1 MRSALH
7 ERNVAIELGREYYME
22 PPLTYTTRKF
32 LPLPACPTRDRG
44 AMRHVRLASLLLLM
58 CLLALASSC
67 KSGNSARGRNG
78 PIRIGFSMDSL
89 LIERWHRDR
98 DLFVQRAQELGAEV
112 LVQSA
117 DGNDSVQVRQA
128 ENLLTQGVDVLV
140 VVPHNGEIA
149 ASIVESA
156 KRQNV
161 PVLAYDRIIRSSDL
175 DFYISFDN
183 VKVGELQAK
192 YLFERAPKGN
202 YVLIGGSPTDN
213 NARLL
218 REGQMNVLKAA
229 VDRGDV
235 RIVADQWARDWL
247 PSEALRHTENA
258 LTQSR
263 NDVVAVVASNDSTA
277 GGAVQALEEQ
287 KLSGKVLVSGQDAD
301 LAACQRIVEGTQS
314 MTVYKSI
321 APLARRAAEIAVA
334 LAKHL
339 PVDSN
344 SKVANG
350 FKDIPSFL
358 LSPIVVDKKNIA
370 ETVIKDGFLKAEDVY
385 RNLPR
390 DQWPKAA
397 GQ

>member
-1 MRSALH
+1 
-7 ERNVAIELGREYYME
+7 
-22 PPLTYTTRKF
+22 
-32 LPLPACPTRDRG
+32 
-44 AMRHVRLASLLLLM
+44 
-58 CLLALASSC
+58 
-67 KSGNSARGRNG
+67 
-78 PIRIGFSMDSL
+78 MDSVL
-89 LIERWHRDR
+89 LERWQRDR
-98 DLFVQRAQELGAEV
+98 DLFVQRAKELGAEV

-156 KRQNV
+156 KRQNI
-161 PVLAYDRIIRSSDL
+161 PVLAYDRIIRNSNL

-192 YLFERAPKGN
+192 YVFDRAPKGN

-218 REGQMNVLKAA
+218 REGQMHVLKPA

-235 RIVADQWARDWL
+235 KVVADQWARDWL

-277 GGAVQALEEQ
+277 GGAIQALEEQ

-301 LAACQRIVEGTQS
+301 LAACQRIVAGTQS
-314 MTVYKSI
+314 MTVYKPI

-334 LAKHL
+334 LAKHS
-339 PVDSN
+339 PVESN
-344 SKVANG
+344 SKVSNG
-350 FKDIPSFL
+350 SKDVPSFL
-358 LSPIVVDKKNIA
+358 LSPITVDKSNIA
-370 ETVIKDGFLKAEDVY
+370 ETVIKDGFLKADDVY
-385 RNLPR
+385 RDLPR
-390 DQWPKAA
+390 DRWPKAA

>member
-1 MRSALH
+1 
-7 ERNVAIELGREYYME
+7 ME
-22 PPLTYTTRKF
+22 PPLTYTMRDSLAQATSQ
-32 LPLPACPTRDRG
+32 PRDRG
-44 AMRHVRLASLLLLM
+44 TMLQLGSATLLLLM
-58 CLLALASSC
+58 CLLALTSSC
-67 KSGNSARGRNG
+67 NSTKPARDKKG
-78 PIRIGFSMDSL
+78 PIRMGFSMDSVL
-89 LIERWHRDR
+89 LERWQHDR
-98 DLFVQRAQELGAEV
+98 DLFVQRAKELGAEV

-149 ASIVESA
+149 ASIVDSA
-156 KRQNV
+156 KRQNI
-161 PVLAYDRIIRSSDL
+161 PVLAYDRIIRNSDL

-183 VKVGELQAK
+183 VKVGKLQAK
-192 YLFERAPKGN
+192 YLFDRAPKGN

-218 REGQMNVLKAA
+218 REGQMYILKPA

-235 RIVADQWARDWL
+235 KIVADQWAKDWL

-263 NDVVAVVASNDSTA
+263 NDVAAVVASNDSTA
-277 GGAVQALEEQ
+277 GGAIQALEEQ
-287 KLSGKVLVSGQDAD
+287 RLSGQVLVSGQDAD
-301 LAACQRIVEGTQS
+301 LAACQRIVAGTQS
-314 MTVYKSI
+314 MTVYKPI
-321 APLARRAAEIAVA
+321 APLARRAAEIALA

-339 PVDSN
+339 PVESN

-350 FKDIPSFL
+350 YKDVPSFL
-358 LSPIVVDKKNIA
+358 LSPIVVEKSNIA
-370 ETVIKDGFLKAEDVY
+370 GTVIKDGFLKAEDVF

-390 DQWPKAA
+390 DRWPKAA